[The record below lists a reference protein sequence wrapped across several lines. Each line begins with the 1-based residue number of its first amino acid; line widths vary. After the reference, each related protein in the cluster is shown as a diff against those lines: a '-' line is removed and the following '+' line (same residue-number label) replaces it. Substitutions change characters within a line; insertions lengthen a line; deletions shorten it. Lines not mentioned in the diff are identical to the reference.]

1 MNEAF
6 NLLTY
11 AKNINSINSST
22 FLSQKFNTFKVII
35 NQKLIDRNFELIS
48 HNWVQ
53 FWIYC

>member
-22 FLSQKFNTFKVII
+22 FPNQKFNIIKIII
-35 NQKLIDRNFELIS
+35 NQKLVDRNFKLIS
-48 HNWVQ
+48 HN
-53 FWIYC
+53 